1 MSNRTGI
8 PDNTEKAAGNRRLPV
23 RRLNH
28 HPVQVQDPDGKPLNP
43 CHPARARELLRK
55 NRAVRVSRYPFTI
68 RLLSQ
73 DQADSRQRVLEQ
85 EAT

>member
-1 MSNRTGI
+1 MSTNTGPHI
-8 PDNTEKAAGNRRLPV
+8 PSELAAGDRRKPEHTTDHTV
-23 RRLNH
+23 R
-28 HPVQVQDPDGKPLNP
+28 VQAADGTPLNP

-73 DQADSRQRVLEQ
+73 DQANSRHRVLEQ

>member
-28 HPVQVQDPDGKPLNP
+28 HTVQVQCPAGKPLNP

-73 DQADSRQRVLEQ
+73 DQAHRVLEQ